1 VSITAPS
8 ATTLPATALAATA
21 LPATGVPAIDPATE
35 PAAVR
40 QGGKAAKNAYETG
53 LAFEQMLVSELAQTM
68 TDTVSGSDPSDG
80 DSGGDSSGGSSGGD
94 SMGGSTSALG
104 PFASMMPQAMSSSI
118 MSDGGTGVA
127 MQIAESIDPRLDA
140 PPHGR

>member
-1 VSITAPS
+1 VSVSAPS
-8 ATTLPATALAATA
+8 LTGLSATG
-21 LPATGVPAIDPATE
+21 LPATGLPVIDQATE

-53 LAFEQMLVSELAQTM
+53 LGFEQMLVSELTQTM
-68 TDTVSGSDPSDG
+68 SDTVSGSDPS
-80 DSGGDSSGGSSGGD
+80 GGDASADSSGGD
-94 SMGGSTSALG
+94 SMGGSSSTLG
-104 PFASMMPQAMSSSI
+104 PFASLMPQAMSSSI
-118 MSDGGTGVA
+118 MSAGGTGVA

>member
-8 ATTLPATALAATA
+8 ATTLPATAL
-21 LPATGVPAIDPATE
+21 PATGLPAIDPATE

-53 LAFEQMLVSELAQTM
+53 LAFEQMLVSELSQAM
-68 TDTVSGSDPSDG
+68 TDTVSGSDPSG
-80 DSGGDSSGGSSGGD
+80 ADSSGDSSGGD

-127 MQIAESIDPRLDA
+127 MQIAQSIDPRLDA
-140 PPHGR
+140 PPHGQ